1 MDTNKKTEYFITYF
15 ISYKNIKKIRRWIH
29 SIIIEKYYSYLVVN
43 ISLHTTLR
51 VVPSTSALLVIKI
64 E

>member
-1 MDTNKKTEYFITYF
+1 MHN
-15 ISYKNIKKIRRWIH
+15 
-29 SIIIEKYYSYLVVN
+29 IIIEKYYSYLVVN